1 MVQVYQEQDEVKG
14 SFVLNLSQSGIQV
27 TQKSPDVLQKIDAKH
42 DNELIQI
49 MTDLDLIS
57 QIKLALQANDKEKG
71 QEIIRATCN
80 LPKAMQT

>member
-1 MVQVYQEQDEVKG
+1 M
-14 SFVLNLSQSGIQV
+14 LNLSQSGIQV

>member
-1 MVQVYQEQDEVKG
+1 M
-14 SFVLNLSQSGIQV
+14 LNLSQSGIQV
-27 TQKSPDVLQKIDAKH
+27 THKSPDVLQKIDAKH

-57 QIKLALQANDKEKG
+57 QIKLALQENEKDQG